1 MIGLTVQSGT
11 MASITQARK
20 ALGNKVV
27 LEANLMGYE
36 SKEDGQQS
44 TVISKKNELTVR
56 DASILTASDLIEA
69 YDYVLYGFAGAD
81 ITAISPDENTSS
93 IGTVST
99 GGDQPEFRLVGNSA
113 LELMEDFSSNTKK
126 LLQGRFFSKE
136 EVEEGKAVVVID
148 QKLAELNNLSLGSLI
163 TVYIHKNNV
172 PGALLT
178 LEVIGIYEDNGQEA
192 PYIGFSM
199 FLRGNTLHMPYTTLQ
214 STYARFS
221 DYSNDYLSAAYYYL
235 HDPLDYDKF
244 VAEAKEMGIDF
255 NILTLDMSDKSFT
268 KITAPMN
275 KLVKFTKTGVIATLV
290 TGAFIMILLMTIIIR
305 ERKTEVGI
313 LRALGSS
320 RATVAVQFIA
330 ESLLIC
336 AIALC
341 LGLVCGHALSQ
352 KAADSLLSKEVA
364 QAEANNTNSSIVS
377 MDELFNP
384 NTVTAVDY
392 KINTSLSVRQVLQ
405 IFSAGMLLCL
415 FGSLSSTYWIMKYEP
430 MKMLINR
437 T

>member
-1 MIGLTVQSGT
+1 
-11 MASITQARK
+11 
-20 ALGNKVV
+20 
-27 LEANLMGYE
+27 
-36 SKEDGQQS
+36 
-44 TVISKKNELTVR
+44 
-56 DASILTASDLIEA
+56 
-69 YDYVLYGFAGAD
+69 
-81 ITAISPDENTSS
+81 
-93 IGTVST
+93 
-99 GGDQPEFRLVGNSA
+99 
-113 LELMEDFSSNTKK
+113 
-126 LLQGRFFSKE
+126 
-136 EVEEGKAVVVID
+136 
-148 QKLAELNNLSLGSLI
+148 
-163 TVYIHKNNV
+163 
-172 PGALLT
+172 
-178 LEVIGIYEDNGQEA
+178 
-192 PYIGFSM
+192 
-199 FLRGNTLHMPYTTLQ
+199 MPYTTLQ